1 MARQPSEETGEQ
13 ISNLPPRRQRL
24 GISDI
29 MNKESQSVGT
39 SPAWGAI
46 ELGKGAASMVIIFLR
61 RPN

>member
-46 ELGKGAASMVIIFLR
+46 GPRCGNHGHHLSAQA
-61 RPN
+61 